1 MFKSAVDFQ
10 VREISMIVI
19 LVITELVNIKNS
31 KG

>member
-1 MFKSAVDFQ
+1 MFKSAVVFQ